1 MLNSM
6 DITLQSGLMKSRIFF
21 SSKRKMMILNFKEQ
35 FNQVGDVFQHNILVT
50 EKTFEGEILEER
62 ASSEECG
69 ESHCLHI

>member
-1 MLNSM
+1 
-6 DITLQSGLMKSRIFF
+6 
-21 SSKRKMMILNFKEQ
+21 MMILNFKEQ